1 MRVANFRPRPRPG
14 LIPAVLLV
22 LLTATLVASARPAA
36 AATTAATASPRPPKV
51 VATGPSHLA
60 RRPSAALA
68 NATTQ
73 LVDHGGRIIADIHLY
88 AIWWGRSAAFPADAK
103 SAVTDFLDGLD
114 GSRHLALLAPYLRGA
129 MPHTSSVVSFTDP
142 ANPPRSATA
151 VSIGA
156 EVAKV
161 TNGTVDPA
169 GVYLVFTSNAPS
181 GATYCGWHNSVV
193 IAGVRTPVV
202 YLPLFGNGSP
212 CDAGDRVGANNL
224 SERTR
229 ALVNVAAH
237 ELFEV
242 MTDAEP
248 GPGTAAW
255 VDSSGA
261 EIGDKCAWQFV
272 APVRLRNGTRWQ
284 VQTEWANA
292 SRRCEQGA

>member
-1 MRVANFRPRPRPG
+1 MRVPNAHPRPRPG

-22 LLTATLVASARPAA
+22 LLTAVSIATASP
-36 AATTAATASPRPPKV
+36 TTAATTSPRPPKV
-51 VATGPSHLA
+51 VATGPSHLV
-60 RRPSAALA
+60 RRPSAPLA
-68 NATTQ
+68 AATTQ

-88 AIWWGRSAAFPADAK
+88 AIWWGRSAGFPADAQP
-103 SAVTDFLDGLD
+103 AVTDFLDGLD

-142 ANPPRSATA
+142 PNPPRSATP

-161 TNGTVDPA
+161 THGTVDRA

-193 IAGVRTPVV
+193 IAGVRTM

-212 CDAGDRVGANNL
+212 CDAGDRVGANDL